1 MINFLR
7 LEAVQVIPN
16 FKCRKKSVKNPVKI
30 ISHGIISK
38 NRNKRMKMIMIMT
51 MTAWNVIN
59 LNPQS
64 YQFAHNK

>member
-7 LEAVQVIPN
+7 LEVVQVIPN
-16 FKCRKKSVKNPVKI
+16 FKCRKKSAKNPVKM

-38 NRNKRMKMIMIMT
+38 NRNKRMKMIMK

-64 YQFAHNK
+64 YRFAHNK